1 MPPKRKPT
9 TAGKAGPSATKKK
22 TISKRI
28 GSGRVPR
35 PSRRI
40 RSPTPDLDPDPS
52 EHHRSPSILSSNDGP
67 SRLDALELAN
77 QAVVD
82 SLDEVKERYD
92 QLQITLETL
101 NESMRTAGERNQ
113 GRIGQQQGMDPA
125 DAIQTNMPWVDK
137 TTLASIMARDLDV
150 AHFIKLV
157 PVEERPRGQAN
168 AGIPTGLL
176 FDTATGKSSMVT
188 ESTVSYEK
196 QFPDLPTLINGL
208 AVYSAIQDIYDPDR
222 KGFGFGS
229 AITLYIRQLA
239 RWSQHHKWTAVISYF
254 IAHFRRYQSSTD
266 PQVWIDVDMQ
276 YLARFMVPD
285 TIKSPP
291 FSSRS
296 SNQRAETCIKW
307 NKGSCNWDKCHR
319 LHVCSNCGGS
329 HPLQSCPTR
338 VSSK

>member
-9 TAGKAGPSATKKK
+9 TAGKAGPSATKNK

-28 GSGRVPR
+28 GSGRATR
-35 PSRRI
+35 PSQRT
-40 RSPTPDLDPDPS
+40 RSPNRDLS
-52 EHHRSPSILSSNDGP
+52 EEQHRSPSILSSNDGP

-82 SLDEVKERYD
+82 SLDEVKERYE
-92 QLQITLETL
+92 QLQMTLETL
-101 NESMRTAGERNQ
+101 TESIRTAGERNQ
-113 GRIGQQQGMDPA
+113 GRSGQQQGMDPTEA
-125 DAIQTNMPWVDK
+125 VQTNMPWVDK

-157 PVEERPRGQAN
+157 PVEERPRGQSN

-176 FDTATGKSSMVT
+176 FDAATGKSSMVT
-188 ESTVSYEK
+188 ESTVNYEK
-196 QFPDLPTLINGL
+196 QFPDLPTLVNGL
-208 AVYSAIQDIYDPDR
+208 TVYSAIRDIYDPDR
-222 KGFGFGS
+222 QGFGF

-239 RWSQHHKWTAVISYF
+239 RWSQQHKWTAVISYF

-266 PQVWIDVDMQ
+266 PQVWINVDMQ

-285 TIKSPP
+285 TIKSQPP
-291 FSSRS
+291 PSSLRS
-296 SNQRAETCIKW
+296 PNRRVEACINW
-307 NKGSCNWDKCHR
+307 NKGNCTWDRCHR
-319 LHVCSNCGGS
+319 SHVCSGCGGS
-329 HPLQSCPTR
+329 HPLVSCPTR

>member
-1 MPPKRKPT
+1 MPPKRKS
-9 TAGKAGPSATKKK
+9 TADKAGTSGTKNK
-22 TISKRI
+22 TISKP
-28 GSGRVPR
+28 SGRVTR
-35 PSRRI
+35 PAR
-40 RSPTPDLDPDPS
+40 
-52 EHHRSPSILSSNDGP
+52 HHSRSPSILSSNDGP

-101 NESMRTAGERNQ
+101 SESIIGTAGGRNQ

-125 DAIQTNMPWVDK
+125 EAVQTNMPWVDK

-157 PVEERPRGQAN
+157 PVEERPKGQSN

-176 FDTATGKSSMVT
+176 FDAATGKSSMVT

-196 QFPDLPTLINGL
+196 QFPDLQTLINGL
-208 AVYSAIQDIYDPDR
+208 TVYSAIRDIYDPDR
-222 KGFGFGS
+222 QGFGF

-266 PQVWIDVDMQ
+266 PQVWINVDMQ

-285 TIKSPP
+285 TIKNQPP
-291 FSSRS
+291 PSSLRS
-296 SNQRAETCIKW
+296 SNRRVEACINW
-307 NKGSCNWDKCHR
+307 NKGNCTWSRCYR
-319 LHVCSNCGGS
+319 SHVCSDCGGS
-329 HPLQSCPTR
+329 HPLVSCPTR
-338 VSSK
+338 ASSK

>member
-1 MPPKRKPT
+1 MPPKRKST
-9 TAGKAGPSATKKK
+9 TAGKTGTSTTIKK

-28 GSGRVPR
+28 GSGRITR
-35 PSRRI
+35 PSRRN
-40 RSPTPDLDPDPS
+40 RSPTPDLNLPEQD
-52 EHHRSPSILSSNDGP
+52 RSQSIQSSNNGP

-77 QAVVD
+77 QAIVD
-82 SLDEVKERYD
+82 SLDEVKRRYD

-101 NESMRTAGERNQ
+101 NESMMTAGERNH
-113 GRIGQQQGMDPA
+113 GRSEPQQGMDPA
-125 DAIQTNMPWVDK
+125 EAVQTNMPWVDK

-157 PVEERPRGQAN
+157 PVEERPKGQAN
-168 AGIPTGLL
+168 AGVPTGFL
-176 FDTATGKSSMVT
+176 FDATTGKSSMVT

-196 QFPDLPTLINGL
+196 QFPDLQTLINGL
-208 AVYSAIQDIYDPDR
+208 TVYSAIRDIYDPDR
-222 KGFGFGS
+222 QGFGF

-266 PQVWIDVDMQ
+266 PLVWINVDMQ

-285 TIKSPP
+285 TIKSQPLP
-291 FSSRS
+291 SSSRS
-296 SNQRAETCIKW
+296 SNRKVDICINW
-307 NKGSCNWDKCHR
+307 NKGSCTWDRCHR
-319 LHVCSNCGGS
+319 SHVCSNCGGS
-329 HPLQSCPTR
+329 HPLLSCPTK